1 MGVLPVDFAVAAE
14 AEPVMTKDELRNEIR
29 QAACACEELAIG
41 DEPIEGARLD
51 ELIEHATR
59 LLADAKRYRGD
70 VEPPASE
77 GALKCPTCKR
87 PFEEVAISELRE
99 YFEPTAAQEKFPG
112 AARNAEEMKIYQ
124 AGYDHGFRDGE
135 QSASG
140 NRPCSGEGS

>member
-1 MGVLPVDFAVAAE
+1 MTNEQVTLDIPADYFQSAE
-14 AEPVMTKDELRNEIR
+14 SREYVTKQFQR
-29 QAACACEELAIG
+29 AISNAFEAG
-41 DEPIEGARLD
+41 
-51 ELIEHATR
+51 
-59 LLADAKRYRGD
+59 KRA

-99 YFEPTAAQEKFPG
+99 YFEPPAPQEKFPG

-124 AGYDHGFRDGE
+124 SGYDHGFRDGE